1 MAAEQALALV
11 VRGTDWS
18 ETSRITTLFTREFG
32 KVRGLAKGGRRL
44 KSSFDGAFDLLTVCR
59 VVFLRKAHG
68 GLDLL
73 TEARME
79 ERFPALRE
87 NLSALYAG
95 YYVAELLSDGTQ
107 DYDPHPDLFDAAL
120 DTLRKLGRSPEQ
132 PNPPGP
138 PSLRGKGGDEP
149 TDLSGGI
156 AASAESQEVTPR
168 EHPSPSGG
176 GAGGGVATSAPVRA
190 GTRADAPNPPGPPS
204 LRGKGGD
211 EPTDWPGTS
220 VAEAVPQEAAG
231 INHPSHSGGG
241 AGGGVATSAPGP
253 GVRRADA
260 PNPPGPPSL
269 GGKGGD
275 EPTDWQGD
283 VAASAKSQ
291 EVTPR
296 EHPSPSGGGGG
307 GGVDHVRASSTLRR
321 PPAPQVADLVTR
333 FELVWLKELGYSPRL
348 DVCTGCGKAV
358 PGGVPRVWFSAA
370 AGGVV
375 CTPCSPAQADRR
387 PLSGDAVRAL
397 AALAAGGPVELESVR
412 AELRALLGQVVSFVL
427 GRRPRMHR
435 FLADG

>member
-44 KSSFDGAFDLLTVCR
+44 KSSFDTSFDLLTVCR
-59 VVFLRKAHG
+59 IVFLRKAHG

-107 DYDPHPDLFDAAL
+107 DYDPHPELFDAAL
-120 DTLRKLGRSPEQ
+120 DTLRKLGD
-132 PNPPGP
+132 PG
-138 PSLRGKGGDEP
+138 E
-149 TDLSGGI
+149 
-156 AASAESQEVTPR
+156 
-168 EHPSPSGG
+168 
-176 GAGGGVATSAPVRA
+176 AT
-190 GTRADAPNPPGPPS
+190 ADS
-204 LRGKGGD
+204 
-211 EPTDWPGTS
+211 
-220 VAEAVPQEAAG
+220 
-231 INHPSHSGGG
+231 
-241 AGGGVATSAPGP
+241 
-253 GVRRADA
+253 
-260 PNPPGPPSL
+260 
-269 GGKGGD
+269 
-275 EPTDWQGD
+275 
-283 VAASAKSQ
+283 
-291 EVTPR
+291 
-296 EHPSPSGGGGG
+296 
-307 GGVDHVRASSTLRR
+307 
-321 PPAPQVADLVTR
+321 VTR

-375 CTPCSPAQADRR
+375 CTPCSPAQPDRR
-387 PLSGDAVRAL
+387 PLSGAAVRAL
-397 AALAAGGPVELESVR
+397 AALTAGGPAELESVR